1 LKRFFTHPWIR
12 IPAGIFAWTLLV
24 YAILEA
30 GSNLFFDVEVLP
42 RFWIRDFL
50 AHLLLSSVIYLM
62 ARNFRTYAIA
72 YALVVTILHVSNA
85 LKMVILGSPMMPD
98 DFISVRNMFM
108 LFSGWKFWIMVLML
122 AVPLTALAAM
132 IHWRHPRSWLSLS
145 LVGAGILVLLNWPAQ
160 MMAAMDRQFG
170 DWIWNQPGNYRE
182 RGLLIHLVQ
191 ETARNISR
199 GLDVPDEAAVTKAL
213 QTLGHSGAEAQ
224 QASNNFTKRNVH
236 IILLESFWDPLLL
249 EGIDFSGDPL
259 SSEFREL
266 WAQTGNSTVLSPV
279 FGGYT
284 ANAEFEALCGFPVTV
299 DTVFFEGWVRKTA
312 PCLPAH
318 LRAQGYHTY
327 TSHPNVAAFWNRVN
341 VYDRIGFD
349 TYWSKKDFVLDDM
362 NRNFLGD
369 ASLYRQMLEK
379 LDSKLQS
386 GEPILDY
393 IVTIFGHLDYPFN
406 ASRPKVIQASGDNRM
421 LEDYAN
427 QIYYKSRELM
437 VFLEELRKRDPDGLI
452 VIFGDHLPFLGP
464 NYGGYTEIG
473 MLESSRDKF
482 TDPMFRT
489 LTRTPMIVIDGRK
502 GPVNTGELPMYRIPE
517 LVLDLLGDKSDSI
530 LRLSRLPID
539 QIVRPLPGLH
549 LLVEDEKS
557 SVCKQQE
564 TDSPAVCSRTEP
576 LVEALDILTYDLFN
590 GEQHGLKL
598 MEKRGG

>member
-1 LKRFFTHPWIR
+1 MKRFFTRPWVR
-12 IPAGIFAWTLLV
+12 IPAGIAAWTLLV

-160 MMAAMDRQFG
+160 MMAAMDKQFG

-199 GLDVPDEAAVTKAL
+199 GLDVPDEVAVTKAL
-213 QTLGHSGAEAQ
+213 ETLGHNGAGAQ
-224 QASNNFTKRNVH
+224 EASNDFPKRNVH

-249 EGIDFSGDPL
+249 EGIEFSGDPI
-259 SSEFREL
+259 SPEFRQL

-284 ANAEFEALCGFPVTV
+284 ANAEFEVLCGFPVTV
-299 DTVFFEGWVRKTA
+299 DTVFFEGWVRKAA

-318 LRAQGYHTY
+318 LRAQGYQTY

-421 LEDYAN
+421 LEDYVN

-452 VIFGDHLPFLGP
+452 VMFGDHLPFLGP

-473 MLESSRDKF
+473 MLESSRGKF

-489 LTRTPMIVIDGRK
+489 LTRTPMIVIDGRN
-502 GPVNTGELPMYRIPE
+502 GPVNTGEMPMYRIPE
-517 LVLDLLGDKSDSI
+517 LVLDLLGDRSDSI
-530 LRLSRLPID
+530 LRLSRLPVD
-539 QIVRPLPGLH
+539 QVVRPLPGLH
-549 LLVEDEKS
+549 LLVDDEKS
-557 SVCKQQE
+557 SVCKKQN
-564 TDSPAVCSRTEP
+564 TDRPAVCTETDP

-590 GEQHGLKL
+590 GEQHGLRL
-598 MEKRGG
+598 MEKRG

>member
-1 LKRFFTHPWIR
+1 MKRFFTHPWVR
-12 IPAGIFAWTLLV
+12 IPAGIVAWTLLV

-145 LVGAGILVLLNWPAQ
+145 LVGAGILILLNWPAQ
-160 MMAAMDRQFG
+160 MMAAMDKQFG

-199 GLDVPDEAAVTKAL
+199 GLDVPDEVAVTKAFE
-213 QTLGHSGAEAQ
+213 TLGHTGAGAQ
-224 QASNNFTKRNVH
+224 EASNDFPKRNVH

-249 EGIDFSGDPL
+249 EGIEFSGDPI
-259 SSEFREL
+259 SPEFREL

-284 ANAEFEALCGFPVTV
+284 ANAE
-299 DTVFFEGWVRKTA
+299 
-312 PCLPAH
+312 
-318 LRAQGYHTY
+318 
-327 TSHPNVAAFWNRVN
+327 

-406 ASRPKVIQASGDNRM
+406 ANRPKVIQASGDNRM

-452 VIFGDHLPFLGP
+452 VMFGDHLPFLGP

-473 MLESSRDKF
+473 MLESSRGKF

-489 LTRTPMIVIDGRK
+489 LTRTPMIVIDGRN

-517 LVLDLLGDKSDSI
+517 LVLDLLGDRSDSI
-530 LRLSRLPID
+530 LRLSRLPVD
-539 QIVRPLPGLH
+539 QVVRPLPGLH
-549 LLVEDEKS
+549 LLIEDEKS
-557 SVCKQQE
+557 SVCKQKNS
-564 TDSPAVCSRTEP
+564 DRPAVCSETDP

>member
-1 LKRFFTHPWIR
+1 MKRFFTRPWVR
-12 IPAGIFAWTLLV
+12 IPAGIVAWTLLV

-72 YALVVTILHVSNA
+72 YALVMTILHVSNA

-160 MMAAMDRQFG
+160 MMAAMDKQFG

-199 GLDVPDEAAVTKAL
+199 GLDVPDEVAVTKAL
-213 QTLGHSGAEAQ
+213 ETLGHNGAGAQ
-224 QASNNFTKRNVH
+224 EASNDFPKRNVH

-249 EGIDFSGDPL
+249 EGIEFSGDPI
-259 SSEFREL
+259 SPEFRQL

-284 ANAEFEALCGFPVTV
+284 ANAEFEVLCGFPVTV
-299 DTVFFEGWVRKTA
+299 DTVFFEGWVRKAA

-318 LRAQGYHTY
+318 LRAQGYQTY

-421 LEDYAN
+421 LEDYVN

-452 VIFGDHLPFLGP
+452 VMFGDHLPFLGP

-473 MLESSRDKF
+473 MLESSRGKF

-489 LTRTPMIVIDGRK
+489 LTRTPMIVIDGRN
-502 GPVNTGELPMYRIPE
+502 GPVNTGEMPMYRIPE
-517 LVLDLLGDKSDSI
+517 LVLDLLGDRSDSI
-530 LRLSRLPID
+530 LRLSRLPVD
-539 QIVRPLPGLH
+539 QVVRPLPGLH
-549 LLVEDEKS
+549 LLVEDEQS
-557 SVCKQQE
+557 SVCKKQN
-564 TDSPAVCSRTEP
+564 TDRPAVCTETDP

-590 GEQHGLKL
+590 GEQHGLRL
-598 MEKRGG
+598 MEKRG

>member
-1 LKRFFTHPWIR
+1 LKRFFTRPWVR
-12 IPAGIFAWTLLV
+12 IPAGIVAWTLLV

-160 MMAAMDRQFG
+160 MMAAMDKQFG

-199 GLDVPDEAAVTKAL
+199 GLDVPDEVAVTKAL
-213 QTLGHSGAEAQ
+213 ETLGHNGAGAQ
-224 QASNNFTKRNVH
+224 EASNDFPKRNVH

-249 EGIDFSGDPL
+249 EGIEFSGDPI
-259 SSEFREL
+259 SPEFRQL

-284 ANAEFEALCGFPVTV
+284 ANAEFEVLCGFPVTV
-299 DTVFFEGWVRKTA
+299 DTVFFEGWVRKAA

-318 LRAQGYHTY
+318 LRAQGYQTY

-421 LEDYAN
+421 LEDYVN

-452 VIFGDHLPFLGP
+452 VMFGDHLPFLGP

-473 MLESSRDKF
+473 MLESSRGKF

-489 LTRTPMIVIDGRK
+489 LTRTPMIVIDGRN
-502 GPVNTGELPMYRIPE
+502 GPVNTGEMPMYRIPE
-517 LVLDLLGDKSDSI
+517 LVLDLLGDRSDSI
-530 LRLSRLPID
+530 LRLSRLPVD
-539 QIVRPLPGLH
+539 QVVRPLPGLH
-549 LLVEDEKS
+549 LLVDDEKS
-557 SVCKQQE
+557 SVCKKQN
-564 TDSPAVCSRTEP
+564 TDRPAVCTETDP

-590 GEQHGLKL
+590 GEQHGLRL
-598 MEKRGG
+598 MEKRG

>member
-1 LKRFFTHPWIR
+1 MKRFFTHPR
-12 IPAGIFAWTLLV
+12 VRVPAAIVAWTLLV

-30 GSNLFFDVEVLP
+30 ASNLLFDVEVLP

-50 AHLLLSSVIYLM
+50 AHLLLSAIIYLM

-72 YALVVTILHVSNA
+72 YALLVTILHVSNA

-145 LVGAGILVLLNWPAQ
+145 LVGVSILVLLNWPAQ

-199 GLDVPDEAAVTKAL
+199 GLDVPDEAAVAEAFE
-213 QTLGHSGAEAQ
+213 TLGQTAAREQLAV
-224 QASNNFTKRNVH
+224 NDFEKRNVH
-236 IILLESFWDPLLL
+236 VILLESFWDPLLL
-249 EGIDFSGDPL
+249 EGIDFSADPI
-259 SSEFREL
+259 SPEFREL
-266 WAQTGNSTVLSPV
+266 WAQTGNSTLLSPV

-284 ANAEFEALCGFPVTV
+284 ANAEFEVLCGFPVTV
-299 DTVFFEGWVRKTA
+299 DTVFFEGWVRKAA

-318 LRAQGYHTY
+318 LQAQGYHTY
-327 TSHPNVAAFWNRVN
+327 ASHPNVAAFWNRVN
-341 VYDRIGFD
+341 VYDRIGFE

-379 LDSKLQS
+379 LDDKLQS
-386 GEPILDY
+386 GEPVFNY

-406 ASRPKVIQASGDNRM
+406 ENRPKVVDASGENRM
-421 LEDYAN
+421 VEDYAN

-437 VFLEELRKRDPDGLI
+437 VFLDELRKRDPDGLI
-452 VIFGDHLPFLGP
+452 VMFGDHLPFLGP

-473 MLESSRDKF
+473 MLESSRGDF

-489 LTRTPMIVIDGRK
+489 LTRTPMIVIDGSN

-517 LVLDLLGDKSDSI
+517 LVLDLLGDNSDAI
-530 LRLSRLPID
+530 LRLSRLPVD
-539 QIVRPLPGLH
+539 AIVRPLPGLH
-549 LLVEDEKS
+549 LLVEDENS
-557 SVCKQQE
+557 SVCKQQGSDRPAICSV
-564 TDSPAVCSRTEP
+564 TDPF
-576 LVEALDILTYDLFN
+576 VEALDILTYDLFN
-590 GEQHGLKL
+590 GEQHGLKF
-598 MEKRGG
+598 MEKRG

>member
-1 LKRFFTHPWIR
+1 LKRFFTRPWVR
-12 IPAGIFAWTLLV
+12 IPAGIAAWTLLV

-160 MMAAMDRQFG
+160 MMAAMDKQFG

-199 GLDVPDEAAVTKAL
+199 GLDVPDEVAVTKAL
-213 QTLGHSGAEAQ
+213 ETLGHNGAGAQ
-224 QASNNFTKRNVH
+224 EASNDFPKRNVH

-249 EGIDFSGDPL
+249 EGIEFSGDPI
-259 SSEFREL
+259 SPEFRQL

-284 ANAEFEALCGFPVTV
+284 ANAEFEVLCGFPVTV
-299 DTVFFEGWVRKTA
+299 DTVFFEGWVRKAA

-318 LRAQGYHTY
+318 LRAQGYQTY

-421 LEDYAN
+421 LEDYVN

-452 VIFGDHLPFLGP
+452 VMFGDHLPFLGP

-473 MLESSRDKF
+473 MLESSRGKF

-489 LTRTPMIVIDGRK
+489 LTRTPMIVIDGRN
-502 GPVNTGELPMYRIPE
+502 GPVNTGEMPMYRIPE
-517 LVLDLLGDKSDSI
+517 LVLDLLGDRSDSI
-530 LRLSRLPID
+530 LRLSRLPVD
-539 QIVRPLPGLH
+539 QVVRPLPGLH
-549 LLVEDEKS
+549 LLVDDEKS
-557 SVCKQQE
+557 SVCKKQN
-564 TDSPAVCSRTEP
+564 TDRPAVCTETDP

-590 GEQHGLKL
+590 GEQHGLRL
-598 MEKRGG
+598 MEKRG

>member
-1 LKRFFTHPWIR
+1 MKRFFTRPWVR
-12 IPAGIFAWTLLV
+12 IPAGIVAWTLLV

-160 MMAAMDRQFG
+160 MMAAMDKQFG

-199 GLDVPDEAAVTKAL
+199 GLDVPDEVAVTKAL
-213 QTLGHSGAEAQ
+213 ETLGHNGAGAQ
-224 QASNNFTKRNVH
+224 EASNDFPKRNVH

-249 EGIDFSGDPL
+249 EGIEFSGDPI
-259 SSEFREL
+259 SPEFRQL

-284 ANAEFEALCGFPVTV
+284 ANAEFEVLCGFPVTV
-299 DTVFFEGWVRKTA
+299 DTVFFEGWVRKAA

-318 LRAQGYHTY
+318 LRAQGYQTY

-421 LEDYAN
+421 LEDYVN

-452 VIFGDHLPFLGP
+452 VMFGDHLPFLGP

-473 MLESSRDKF
+473 MLESSRGKF

-489 LTRTPMIVIDGRK
+489 LTRTPMIVIDGRN
-502 GPVNTGELPMYRIPE
+502 GPVNTGEMPMYRIPE
-517 LVLDLLGDKSDSI
+517 LVLDLLGDRSDSI
-530 LRLSRLPID
+530 LRLSRLPVD
-539 QIVRPLPGLH
+539 QVVRPLPGLH
-549 LLVEDEKS
+549 LLVDDEKS
-557 SVCKQQE
+557 SVCKKQN
-564 TDSPAVCSRTEP
+564 TDRPAVCTETDP

-590 GEQHGLKL
+590 GEQHGLRL
-598 MEKRGG
+598 MEKRG